1 MAKNRLDYQAQLSR
15 HDHDLS
21 AGYTSTLAPG
31 FIVPQFYAF
40 MNPGDSLYLT
50 SLMRAR
56 LQDLVTAF
64 FGEIDIHID
73 YFFIPLQM
81 LYTPFGQIYAQTDD
95 FITSAYTSTAQR
107 DQYPVLNIGGVLT
120 NNTYMVNANLGA
132 GEVQGKNMARLLDAL
147 DCNPLGVCNSHARAN
162 VSYTGTH
169 ISDNN
174 TVIGQVSPWL
184 FAAYQCIYQ
193 KYFRNDELERLDVKS
208 YNFDFA
214 WSSNQIN
221 GSDAIPYLRC
231 RRCQRPADYFTSARV
246 SPIASAVN
254 ALYQNSPT
262 DGGFSVNISMLD
274 KVSDFLGATVTSY
287 GRQDSN
293 SGSIAATPSSTQ
305 FMNGTTFVDYL
316 SNGDVALT
324 AQNIRALFA
333 VDKFARIWG
342 RADKTYDD
350 QILAHFGIKIPH
362 DVKHDITHV
371 KGFRTSLMSD
381 PVYGTANTQTLTTQG
396 DQLLGTIGQVGAQG
410 YTEFSSGQEK
420 EKFTA
425 PVHGIFMVTA
435 YAVTKPRYVSTFSKL
450 HTLDNRLKFPIPE
463 FDKLG
468 AQPLYVFESDPAG
481 LGAKQYFDGW
491 QNRYQEFKRKYNRA
505 SLTYNGSKYNYPV
518 TNNNNIYAS
527 WVITRPAFNAH
538 LGVVPSSNHF
548 VAPDYFYEDPH
559 ALDKVLVRQFTDT
572 WSNTYFQYPHEM
584 FQSDPIIT
592 DFFADA
598 KLVSW
603 MSETGEPD
611 L

>member
-1 MAKNRLDYQAQLSR
+1 MAKNRLDFQAQLSR

-31 FIVPQFYAF
+31 FIVPQFFAF

-95 FITSAYTSTAQR
+95 FITSAYSSTAQR
-107 DQYPVLNIGGVLT
+107 DQYPVLNVGGVLT
-120 NNTYMVNANLGA
+120 NTTFMVNANLGA
-132 GEVQGKNMARLLDAL
+132 GEVQGKNIARLLDAL
-147 DCNPLGVCNSHARAN
+147 DCNPLGVCNSQARSN
-162 VSYTGTH
+162 VSYTGSH

-184 FAAYQCIYQ
+184 FAAYQCVYQ

-221 GSDAIPYLRC
+221 GSDALPYLRC
-231 RRCQRPADYFTSARV
+231 RRCQRPADYFTTARV

-254 ALYQNSPT
+254 ALYQNSNT
-262 DGGFSVNISMLD
+262 NGGFSANVSYLTKVN
-274 KVSDFLGATVTSY
+274 DFLGGNTSNDF
-287 GRQDSN
+287 QALASDP
-293 SGSIAATPSSTQ
+293 GSPSSTL
-305 FMNGTTFVDYL
+305 FDSTSVLKDYDYGG
-316 SNGDVALT
+316 SNTIAFN

-371 KGFRTSLMSD
+371 KGFRTALMSD
-381 PVYGTANTQTLTTQG
+381 PIYGTANTQTLTTQG

-410 YTEFSSGQEK
+410 YTEFSSGQDK
-420 EKFTA
+420 DKFTA

-450 HTLDNRLKFPIPE
+450 HTLDNRLKFPIAE

-505 SLTYNGSKYNYPV
+505 SITYNGSKYNYPV
-518 TNNNNIYAS
+518 TYNNNIFAS

-538 LGVVPSSNHF
+538 LGVVPTSNSF
-548 VAPDYFYEDPH
+548 VFADYFYEDPH

-572 WSNTYFQYPHEM
+572 WSNDYFQYPHEM

-603 MSETGEPD
+603 MSKTGEPD

>member
-1 MAKNRLDYQAQLSR
+1 MAKNRLDFQAQLSR

-31 FIVPQFYAF
+31 FIVPQFFAF

-95 FITSAYTSTAQR
+95 FITSAYSATAQR
-107 DQYPVLNIGGVLT
+107 DQYPVLNVGGVLT
-120 NNTYMVNANLGA
+120 NTTFMVNANLGA
-132 GEVQGKNMARLLDAL
+132 GEVQGKNIARLLDAL
-147 DCNPLGVCNSHARAN
+147 DCNPLGVCNSQARAN
-162 VSYTGTH
+162 VSYTGSH
-169 ISDNN
+169 VADNN

-193 KYFRNDELERLDVKS
+193 KYFRNDEFERLDVKS

-221 GSDAIPYLRC
+221 GSDALPYLRC

-254 ALYQNSPT
+254 ALYQNSAS
-262 DGGFSVNISMLD
+262 DGGFSANISYLD
-274 KVSDFLGATVTSY
+274 KVNTFLGATVTTY
-287 GRQDSN
+287 GRQDVDN
-293 SGSIAATPSSTQ
+293 LAATFSNTQ
-305 FMNGTTFVDYL
+305 FANGSTFVDYS
-316 SNGDVALT
+316 SNGDVVLT

-333 VDKFARIWG
+333 VDKFVRIWG

-381 PVYGTANTQTLTTQG
+381 PIYGTANTQTLTTQG

-410 YTEFSSGQEK
+410 YTEFSSGEEK

-435 YAVTKPRYVSTFSKL
+435 YAVTKPRYISTFSKL
-450 HTLDNRLKFPIPE
+450 HTLDNRLKFPIAE

-505 SLTYNGSKYNYPV
+505 SITYNGSKYNYPV

-527 WVITRPAFNAH
+527 WVITRPAYNQPI
-538 LGVVPSSNHF
+538 GTVPTSNTF
-548 VAPDYFYEDPH
+548 VAADYFYEDPH
-559 ALDKVLVRQFTDT
+559 ALDKVLVRQFTGT

-598 KLVSW
+598 TLVSW
-603 MSETGEPD
+603 MSKSGEPD